1 MNVDLRTEGWREVAA
16 DGRVAQNHVQG
27 WHCLKGEQ
35 SVAQVI
41 FLSGIFSLYYILM
54 IGDRLR

>member
-35 SVAQVI
+35 SVGGFASDFPVWNI
-41 FLSGIFSLYYILM
+41 FFILYSN
-54 IGDRLR
+54 DR